1 MGGVSLGWLLLVQ
14 NRMSG
19 SRRLASDKPSAQMV
33 SSGYSFLKTL
43 AALAFGLT
51 IAGCAGGRHPNYP
64 NVVPIDKTGNFG
76 AR

>member
-1 MGGVSLGWLLLVQ
+1 
-14 NRMSG
+14 
-19 SRRLASDKPSAQMV
+19 MV
-33 SSGYSFLKTL
+33 ASGYSFLKTL

-51 IAGCAGGRHPNYP
+51 IAGCVGSQPPDYP

>member
-1 MGGVSLGWLLLVQ
+1 MPAGKIFLS
-14 NRMSG
+14 RPMS
-19 SRRLASDKPSAQMV
+19 
-33 SSGYSFLKTL
+33 L

-51 IAGCAGGRHPNYP
+51 IAGCAGSQPIDYP